1 MTDTEPQIPRYGG
14 FRKLKSFRAARL
26 VYDMTVAFSE
36 AHTGSRS
43 RVHDQMT
50 RAAGAALQRIVEG
63 SLAGEDSK
71 KKELK
76 LTGMAR
82 ASLEELRLAFE
93 SYLQQSELP
102 LWNADDPRRGEMV
115 TRRPRTLEDVAEW
128 LFWAQAHK
136 GTQST
141 QPIGSTPSIPG
152 GVAVDPEVMAN
163 GIHTL
168 VTIAVSLLDRQLKGQ
183 TITLRHEES
192 ASRRDSVEQLPT
204 EWDG

>member
-1 MTDTEPQIPRYGG
+1 MTDIEPQIPKFGG

-26 VYDMTVAFSE
+26 VYDMTVEFCE
-36 AHTGSRS
+36 AHTESRS
-43 RVHDQMT
+43 RAHDQML
-50 RAAGAALQRIVEG
+50 RAAGIAMQRIVEG

-82 ASLEELRLAFE
+82 ASLEELRLACE
-93 SYLQQSELP
+93 SYLQKSELP
-102 LWNADDPRRGEMV
+102 LWGADDPRRAELID
-115 TRRPRTLEDVAEW
+115 RRPRSLDEVAEW

-136 GTQST
+136 GTLSVE
-141 QPIGSTPSIPG
+141 SVPG
-152 GVAVDPEVMAN
+152 GVATDPEVMAN
-163 GIHTL
+163 GLLTL
-168 VTIAVSLLDRQLKGQ
+168 IAVAVSLLDRQLKGQ
-183 TITLRHEES
+183 TITLRREES

>member
-1 MTDTEPQIPRYGG
+1 MIGNEPQIPKFGG

-26 VYDMTVAFSE
+26 VYDMTVEFCE

-43 RVHDQMT
+43 RAHDQML

-82 ASLEELRLAFE
+82 ASLEELRLACE
-93 SYLQQSELP
+93 TYLQASELP
-102 LWNADDPRRGEMV
+102 LWAADDPRRSELIE
-115 TRRPRTLEDVAEW
+115 RRPRSLDEVAEW
-128 LFWAQAHK
+128 MLWAHAHK
-136 GTQST
+136 GTL
-141 QPIGSTPSIPG
+141 STPSTVSAPSTPG
-152 GVAVDPEVMAN
+152 GAATDPEIMAN
-163 GIHTL
+163 GVHTL
-168 VTIAVSLLDRQLKGQ
+168 ITIAVSLLDRQLKGQ
-183 TITLRHEES
+183 TITLRREES